1 MRRLPAI
8 YPGNGGA
15 EGERRLKRLHSI
27 QKKNRIRPKV
37 VPVNKKRFSD
47 LNLAPVDRMYL
58 CEWAGFPCPKGQQP
72 FLFGREPAGRPGLW
86 PVLIL
91 FPDIVII

>member
-1 MRRLPAI
+1 MRRLTAI

-58 CEWAGFPCPKGQQP
+58 CEWAGFPYQKASS
-72 FLFGREPAGRPGLW
+72 LFYSEENRRSAQVCGRS
-86 PVLIL
+86 
-91 FPDIVII
+91 